1 MKIIQTLLFLIFTSC
16 ANSPLRIYTST
27 SKESVFHQDG
37 LWKLSGEK
45 VEVFLESQN
54 DLAARALLKC
64 HKKESKVGLGI
75 INEHFTKLSS
85 NDDIWNVRAV
95 CHILAKEYDEALLA
109 VDRGLLSI
117 KNNESLKIKLLHN
130 KALIFHKIEHFIE
143 AQMLYKEVLKLSP
156 GLYST
161 QFNLG
166 LLYLQYNL
174 LSDAKSYLIP
184 LLKVAPN
191 DIDLL
196 SSIGLSFA
204 LDGQYIKSI
213 QYFEQIPSEK
223 RKREDIALYYS
234 LALIGS
240 KRYEQAKIVLKD
252 QDVPFISGIRQMS
265 RGLQKMVEE
274 HLKTVA
280 AK

>member
-27 SKESVFHQDG
+27 SKESVFHHDG

-45 VEVFLESQN
+45 IEVFLESQTN
-54 DLAARALLKC
+54 LTARALLKC
-64 HKKESKVGLGI
+64 HQKESKMGLGI
-75 INEHFTKLSS
+75 LNGHFTKLSK
-85 NDDIWNVRAV
+85 NDELWNVRTV

-117 KNNESLKIKLLHN
+117 KNNEGLKIKLLHN
-130 KALIFHKIEHFIE
+130 KALIFHKIEHFVE

-156 GLYST
+156 SLYST

-174 LSDAKSYLIP
+174 LADAKSYLVP

-204 LDGQYIKSI
+204 LEGQYIKGL
-213 QYFEQIPSEK
+213 QFFEQIPNDK

-234 LALIGS
+234 LALIGA
-240 KRYEQAKIVLKD
+240 KRFDQAKIVLKD